1 MKYNFPENI
10 FGGFLQVFLP
20 CVCDESGRP
29 LASILTT
36 RPPHSWM
43 HFTSPHIYIACSI
56 ICAYCATATCAYYAY
71 DAHCYFVHAI
81 NFSKSAKQLHG
92 IFHLRTSAAGTINPT
107 LCPHLPPTLGVSH
120 PPTHKRATPLV
131 LSNERRGKNLANPL
145 DTLRQILLLTRG
157 KKFMVRSAISPND
170 GSLPPFPMMW
180 SHLLGGVLFRRC
192 SDICSLV
199 WDGWWGSDGYCRYC
213 NCIIHSGYTQ
223 VRT

>member
-56 ICAYCATATCAYYAY
+56 ICAYCATATCAYFAF
-71 DAHCYFVHAI
+71 DAHCYFDHAI
-81 NFSKSAKQLHG
+81 YFSKNAIELHG

-107 LCPHLPPTLGVSH
+107 LCPHLPPTLGYRI
-120 PPTHKRATPLV
+120 PPNTQAGIGGQPLWSSPMSGAV
-131 LSNERRGKNLANPL
+131 KIW
-145 DTLRQILLLTRG
+145 QILWIRCDKYYCWPAAKNSWCVPRFRQMMIHFHHFPWCG
-157 KKFMVRSAISPND
+157 AI
-170 GSLPPFPMMW
+170 FWVECFFEEMFW
-180 SHLLGGVLFRRC
+180 HLLAGVRR
-192 SDICSLV
+192 LV
-199 WDGWWGSDGYCRYC
+199 GEWWLL
-213 NCIIHSGYTQ
+213 
-223 VRT
+223 

>member
-1 MKYNFPENI
+1 MHTALLLHALITLMMPTAILFM
-10 FGGFLQVFLP
+10 Q
-20 CVCDESGRP
+20 
-29 LASILTT
+29 SILQ
-36 RPPHSWM
+36 M
-43 HFTSPHIYIACSI
+43 
-56 ICAYCATATCAYYAY
+56 
-71 DAHCYFVHAI
+71 
-81 NFSKSAKQLHG
+81 SAKQLHG

-145 DTLRQILLLTRG
+145 DTLRQILLLTHG

-199 WDGWWGSDGYCRYC
+199 
-213 NCIIHSGYTQ
+213 
-223 VRT
+223 